1 MATDYN
7 WHPGVAGK
15 SVFKVET
22 RNLGWWIL
30 LAIFIS
36 VIIHVVLYVILDGI
50 ERRGRAVTDETI
62 VWRGTREQVSIDR
75 DKLNELLS
83 DTSIPEDVVAKP
95 EKVSDL
101 DLVDNSLDEFD
112 LMEKMK
118 EETIRMAPIDAPQ
131 IFSQEAP
138 KAPG

>member
-62 VWRGTREQVSIDR
+62 VWR
-75 DKLNELLS
+75 
-83 DTSIPEDVVAKP
+83 
-95 EKVSDL
+95 
-101 DLVDNSLDEFD
+101 
-112 LMEKMK
+112 
-118 EETIRMAPIDAPQ
+118 
-131 IFSQEAP
+131 
-138 KAPG
+138 